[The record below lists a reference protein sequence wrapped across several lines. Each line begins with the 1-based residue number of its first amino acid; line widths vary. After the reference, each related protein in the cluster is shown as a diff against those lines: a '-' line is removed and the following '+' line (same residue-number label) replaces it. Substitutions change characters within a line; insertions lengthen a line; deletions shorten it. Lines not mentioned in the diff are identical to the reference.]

1 MTKDNEIAVVV
12 ADPFMQMVERISAN
26 PEIDADT
33 IQKFLDMQMQ
43 VMDRQAEMEFNAAF
57 NQVQSKLPTVVEN
70 CDNNQTKSKY
80 ANIKALSKAIK
91 PIYTSEG
98 FSTSFSEGK
107 SEVEGH
113 IRINGVLRHTGGHKE
128 SYKVELPRDDA
139 GIKGTVNKTPTHA
152 ASSTL
157 TYGRRILTL
166 MIFDVATGDDTD
178 GNTPTIPISD
188 EQAANIEALLDETSA
203 DRVRFLKYAGA
214 DSVEEIDE
222 KYYSTCVK
230 MLEKKRAEA

>member
-1 MTKDNEIAVVV
+1 MTEKKEVEIVVT
-12 ADPFMQMVERISAN
+12 DPFVQMVERISAN
-26 PEIDADT
+26 PDIDADKT
-33 IQKFLDMQMQ
+33 QKFLDMQMQ
-43 VMDRQAEMEFNAAF
+43 IMDRQAEMEFNASF
-57 NQVQSKLPTVVEN
+57 NQVQKKLPTVVEN

-80 ANIKALSKAIK
+80 ANIKALSVAIK
-91 PIYTSEG
+91 PIYTAEG

-107 SEVEGH
+107 AEVEGH

-128 SYKVELPRDDA
+128 PYSVELPRDDA

-178 GNTPTIPISD
+178 GNTIETTISD
-188 EQAANIEALLDETSA
+188 EHIANLEALLSETDTKKSDFCRYCKVKTLDDILSRNYRQA
-203 DRVRFLKYAGA
+203 VAALEAKRV
-214 DSVEEIDE
+214 
-222 KYYSTCVK
+222 
-230 MLEKKRAEA
+230 